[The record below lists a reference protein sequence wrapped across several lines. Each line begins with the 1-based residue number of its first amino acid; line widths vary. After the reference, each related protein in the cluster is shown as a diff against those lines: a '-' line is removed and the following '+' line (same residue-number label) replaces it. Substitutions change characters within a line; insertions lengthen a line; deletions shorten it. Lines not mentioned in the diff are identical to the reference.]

1 MIIEKNQAFHRL
13 SLRAKRSN
21 LHHYYSLYKHPD
33 TMKNLLGK
41 GRLLREQDVPS
52 LVKKTRDASEQIT
65 LLARN
70 DKISLIMTEFVT
82 VKQVFEYI
90 TSNRYIGEL
99 LLLYYSTIVLILQG
113 DYEFIKVSN
122 VAAHIDQRTIE

>member
-1 MIIEKNQAFHRL
+1 M
-13 SLRAKRSN
+13 
-21 LHHYYSLYKHPD
+21 
-33 TMKNLLGK
+33 
-41 GRLLREQDVPS
+41 LREQDVPS

-90 TSNRYIGEL
+90 TSNRYIGE
-99 LLLYYSTIVLILQG
+99 
-113 DYEFIKVSN
+113 
-122 VAAHIDQRTIE
+122 